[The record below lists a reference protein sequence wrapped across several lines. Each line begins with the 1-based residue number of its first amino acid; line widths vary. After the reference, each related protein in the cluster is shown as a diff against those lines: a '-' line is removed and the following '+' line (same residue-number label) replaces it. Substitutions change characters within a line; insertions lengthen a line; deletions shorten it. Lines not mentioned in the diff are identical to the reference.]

1 MKFTNN
7 TTSVSIIFALAVAFA
22 KFDCVKGG
30 GGGAR
35 SDLAA
40 AAYNACPWHQRE
52 CFFFGLFNRR
62 LVAKSEDSFLTQ
74 EETNICV
81 DETIYETKL
90 YFQSGH
96 FYLLASPESQDSE
109 CPIVAIDHGY
119 VDEDEEILAPHV
131 SLLKEVPEG
140 GLSLDHFITLGSLS
154 KAMSD
159 MDPSLHSISKNEY
172 SLLTNNCGTFL
183 MAVADQIGLD
193 YKEPK
198 TNNEIVS
205 YLTKIIAEDQSTV
218 DAIRK
223 AYYEENTGMFQQTK
237 FDVWNYLVGD
247 EGMVH
252 ASVMKYIGLMG

>member
-1 MKFTNN
+1 MKITNN
-7 TTSVSIIFALAVAFA
+7 NTSVSIILALVVAFA

-30 GGGAR
+30 GGGR

-40 AAYNACPWHQRE
+40 AAYNACPWHLKE
-52 CFFFGLFNRR
+52 CAFFGLFNRR
-62 LVAKSEDSFLTQ
+62 LVAKNEDSFFTQ

-96 FYLLASPESQDSE
+96 FFLLASPESQDSD

-119 VDEDEEILAPHV
+119 IDEDEEILAPHV
-131 SLLKEVPEG
+131 SLLEVEPEG

-159 MDPSLHSISKNEY
+159 VDPSLHSISKNEY
-172 SLLTNNCGTFL
+172 NLLTNNCGTFL

-198 TNNEIVS
+198 TYHEIVN
-205 YLTKIIAEDQSTV
+205 YLSKIIVEDQSTV
-218 DAIRK
+218 ASIRK

-237 FDVWNYLVGD
+237 FDVWNFLVGD

-252 ASVMKYIGLMG
+252 ALVTTYLGSMG